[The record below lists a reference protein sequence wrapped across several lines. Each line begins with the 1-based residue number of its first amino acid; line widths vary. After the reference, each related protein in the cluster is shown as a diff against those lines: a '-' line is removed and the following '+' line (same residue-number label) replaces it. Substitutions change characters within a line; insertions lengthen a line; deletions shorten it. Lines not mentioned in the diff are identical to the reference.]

1 MTSLSPPPARARPA
15 IWTGSIAAGSSSAP
29 TYRPDSVNTGLD
41 FTFGK
46 RKRKL
51 YALDLEPRKYDVWL
65 DTRFGKRSETLR
77 LDV

>member
-1 MTSLSPPPARARPA
+1 MTSLSRPRTSPASNLDGIDCR
-15 IWTGSIAAGSSSAP
+15 WFKLG
-29 TYRPDSVNTGLD
+29 TYRLDSVNTGLD